1 MRRGAQV
8 AYCDPFVDEIKE
20 HGLDLRSVE
29 LNAEILHNA
38 GLRAVLT
45 PHSSFDVD
53 RIAAEAK
60 FVFDVRNAVS
70 ATAGASVVKL

>member
-1 MRRGAQV
+1 MADHFDALEQRISTRAATV
-8 AYCDPFVDEIKE
+8 AVVGQGYV
-20 HGLDLRSVE
+20 GLTVAS
-29 LNAEILHNA
+29 AA
-38 GLRAVLT
+38 A
-45 PHSSFDVD
+45 VD